1 MYIAIFDASFIVP
14 VLLYKLFFVNLVFS
28 VLGSSLLRCAVFHVL
43 SSIDENKDEGKSGAT
58 GTSVQAPKQ
67 VSYLVTCFFCGTSSS
82 LHQSENSKREFA
94 R

>member
-58 GTSVQAPKQ
+58 GTSVQNIQ
-67 VSYLVTCFFCGTSSS
+67 HNTLVESHLILTEVIWKIIET
-82 LHQSENSKREFA
+82 KKIM
-94 R
+94 